1 MPGLNEQLRTLEA
14 AGKPIRVAMTGAG
27 WMGGGFL
34 NAAALMPGLEVAVV
48 VNDDVDAALATCMA
62 GGHFRRGLLVAESV
76 GVAADA
82 LRAGKRVVTASQD
95 VAAQLE
101 QVDILVD
108 VTASPA
114 TGARTAMSAIEHGKD
129 VVLVN
134 IEADATVG
142 CVLHHL
148 AQQAGVLYT
157 VSSGDEPG
165 CIQELYEFVDALG
178 YEVVAVGKGKN
189 NPLDRSATPET
200 VAETAARQQKH
211 PAQVASYVDGTKT
224 MFEMCCAS
232 NALGFP
238 PDVPGM
244 HGPPADRNSIT
255 QWMAL
260 AEDGGLLSQPGVVD
274 YVTGPEMAG
283 GVWVVVWVSHETII
297 EDLRYLKV
305 GQGPYFCFFRPY
317 HLWFLEAGLSVA
329 RAHLMRQATLVP
341 QAMPTSEV
349 LAIAKRDLE
358 PGERL
363 DGVGGYTYYGWLDRA
378 DSARELNGLP
388 LGLAEGASVKRA
400 VEQGTIITHDDV
412 VLDEDSLLVRLRRQ
426 QDALTI

>member
-1 MPGLNEQLRTLEA
+1 MPGLNDQLRALEA

-27 WMGGGFL
+27 WMAGGFL
-34 NAAALMPGLEVAVV
+34 NATALMPGLEVAVV
-48 VNDDVDAALATCMA
+48 VNDDVNVALATCFA
-62 GGHFRRGLLVAESV
+62 GGHAGRTIRVAESV
-76 GVAADA
+76 GEAADA
-82 LRAGKRVVTASQD
+82 LRAGKLVVTASQD
-95 VAAQLE
+95 LAAQLE

-108 VTASPA
+108 VTPSPA
-114 TGARTAMSAIEHGKD
+114 TGAHTAMSAIEHGKA

-142 CVLHHL
+142 CILHHL

-165 CIQELYEFVDALG
+165 CIQELYAFADGLG
-178 YEVVAVGKGKN
+178 YEVIAVGKGKN

-200 VAETAARQQKH
+200 VAEAAARQEKH

-224 MFEMCCAS
+224 MFEMCSAS

-283 GVWVVVWVSHETII
+283 GVWVVVWVGHEQIMA
-297 EDLRYLKV
+297 DLRYLKV

-329 RAHLMRQATLVP
+329 RAHLLGQATLIP

-349 LAIAKRDLE
+349 LAIAKRDLA

-378 DSARELNGLP
+378 ERAREMNALP
-388 LGLAEGASVKRA
+388 LGLAEGALVRQN

-412 VLDEDSLLVRLRRQ
+412 SLDEESLLVRLRRQ
-426 QDALTI
+426 QDALSA

>member
-1 MPGLNEQLRTLEA
+1 MPGLNERLRALEA

-34 NAAALMPGLEVAVV
+34 NATALMPGLEVAVV
-48 VNDDVDAALATCMA
+48 VNDDVNVALATCLA
-62 GGHFRRGLLVAESV
+62 GGHFRRGLRVAESV
-76 GVAADA
+76 GEAADA

-95 VAAQLE
+95 LAAQLE
-101 QVDILVD
+101 LVDILVD
-108 VTASPA
+108 VTPSPA

-142 CVLHHL
+142 CILHHL

-165 CIQELYEFVDALG
+165 CIQELYEFTDALG

-200 VAETAARQQKH
+200 MAEAAARQGKD

-244 HGPPADRNSIT
+244 HGPPADRNNIT
-255 QWMAL
+255 EWMAL

-283 GVWVVVWVSHETII
+283 GVWIVAWVGHETII

-329 RAHLMRQATLVP
+329 RAHLLRQPTLVP
-341 QAMPTSEV
+341 QAVPTSEV
-349 LAIAKRDLE
+349 LAIAKCDLA

-378 DSARELNGLP
+378 ERARELNALP
-388 LGLAEGASVKRA
+388 LGLAEGALVQQK
-400 VEQGTIITHDDV
+400 VEQGTIITYEDV
-412 VLDEDSLLVRLRRQ
+412 ILDEDSLLVRLRRRQ
-426 QDALTI
+426 EAL